1 MYFKELY
8 LRSKKENI
16 IEFIKRITDENGYV
30 IKIYGENHLR
40 ICSSSKGLF
49 KDALKVLL
57 WKGGRR
63 YPPNY
68 PLIDII
74 LLTPYKDI
82 TQVIIG
88 FKEVTSD
95 IGELYYNELLRK
107 YMPYQPWIEF
117 KKLSTP

>member
-30 IKIYGENHLR
+30 IKIYSENHLR
-40 ICSSSKGLF
+40 IYSSSKGLF

-88 FKEVTSD
+88 FKEATSD
-95 IGELYYNELLRK
+95 IGELYCNELLRK